1 MEKSKSSP
9 ATSHPPPTVWADVAQ
24 YVEGLSTMAGGVRR
38 KSVCLSVCL
47 SVMERHTQAATYSIS
62 CPGPRYPKGLKAKK
76 HFP

>member
-9 ATSHPPPTVWADVAQ
+9 ATSHPPSTVWADVAQ

-38 KSVCLSVCL
+38 KSVCLSV
-47 SVMERHTQAATYSIS
+47 VERHTQAATYSIS
-62 CPGPRYPKGLKAKK
+62 RPGPRYPKGLKAKK